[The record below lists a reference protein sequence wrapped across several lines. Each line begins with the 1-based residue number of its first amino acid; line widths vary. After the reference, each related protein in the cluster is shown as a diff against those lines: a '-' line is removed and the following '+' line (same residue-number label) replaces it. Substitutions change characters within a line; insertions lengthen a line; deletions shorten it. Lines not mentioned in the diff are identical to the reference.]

1 MTFEE
6 LQKIKE
12 NLNKIDTSVR
22 WEIPKDS
29 YIELLN
35 YHIRV
40 LSQENEMLKLKLRQI
55 KNIVKKS
62 IPLGETNDIQNNT

>member
-12 NLNKIDTSVR
+12 NLNKIDTSVK

-29 YIELLN
+29 YIEFLN